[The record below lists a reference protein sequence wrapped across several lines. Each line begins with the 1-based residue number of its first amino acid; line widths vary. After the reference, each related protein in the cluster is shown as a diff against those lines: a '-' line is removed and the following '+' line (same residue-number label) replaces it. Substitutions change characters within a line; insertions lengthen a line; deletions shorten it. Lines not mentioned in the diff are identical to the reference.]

1 MIHRS
6 YIYIYRS
13 YIIYI
18 YIYHP
23 CYFCDPKKLDA
34 EVSPF
39 CSPVIF
45 RWPRR
50 SPLRMKIASAS
61 TPHCQRPTWWP
72 CGAPRTWLRRKTQ
85 IFPGFFGGFFEHQ
98 LLQMCYLKR
107 SKGRVYMGQKKRSMT
122 SSSLKESHYVG
133 LKPDLH
139 SLKPYFSSRIY
150 CIFELK
156 KTWMFLLFL
165 GQSRGAWAS

>member
-1 MIHRS
+1 MIFSWYVDYMIHRS
-6 YIYIYRS
+6 YIDH
-13 YIIYI
+13 IYI
-18 YIYHP
+18 DHHQSSML
-23 CYFCDPKKLDA
+23 FLWSQKLGWL
-34 EVSPF
+34 SF
-39 CSPVIF
+39 TICSPVIF

-50 SPLRMKIASAS
+50 SPRRMKIASAS

-107 SKGRVYMGQKKRSMT
+107 SKGRVYMGQKKWSMT

-150 CIFELK
+150 CIFE
-156 KTWMFLLFL
+156 
-165 GQSRGAWAS
+165 